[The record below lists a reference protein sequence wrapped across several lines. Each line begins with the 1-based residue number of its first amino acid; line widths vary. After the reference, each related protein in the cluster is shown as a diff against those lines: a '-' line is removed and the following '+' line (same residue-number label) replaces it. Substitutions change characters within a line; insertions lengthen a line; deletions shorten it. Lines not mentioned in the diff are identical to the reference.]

1 MTGIQEFAA
10 TLSAIPEAE
19 FTDEGVLDYLRRN
32 PVNPQSLEPYL
43 YFSSEHYTRNLV
55 LHTPLFDL
63 IAICWEMGQQSA
75 IHNHRNQRCWMAI
88 AYGQVQVQNFRLI
101 CKDPATQ
108 YCELQ
113 PTDRYIIDGE
123 RPAEV
128 DPNEPIHLVANPAAF
143 GSRAVTLHIYSRPF
157 DTCEVYD
164 FKARRYRD
172 VTLVNT
178 SEYGVLKSDLRVEKA
193 VLVR

>member
-1 MTGIQEFAA
+1 MTNIEEFA
-10 TLSAIPEAE
+10 TGLGAIPEGE

-32 PVNPQSLEPYL
+32 LVSPQSLGPYL
-43 YFSSEHYTRNLV
+43 YFSPEHYTRNLV
-55 LHTPLFDL
+55 RHTPLFDL
-63 IAICWEMGQQSA
+63 IAICWEKGQQSA

-88 AYGQVQVQNFRLI
+88 SYGQVQVQNFKLI
-101 CKDPATQ
+101 RKDPATQ
-108 YCELQ
+108 YCEIE
-113 PTDRYIIDGE
+113 PADRYIIDAD

-128 DPNEPIHLVANPAAF
+128 DPKEPIHLVANPAAF

-164 FKARRYRD
+164 FKARRYQD

-178 SEYGVLKSDLRVEKA
+178 SEFGVLKSDLQVEKA
-193 VLVR
+193 VLVH